1 MFFNLKISQT
11 GHRYQMNNRIKE
23 NTETV
28 LKSTLKNVY
37 NFNFQKND
45 RKYVRN
51 EAELL
56 RRTTLKITVT
66 KQFQQIIPIE
76 VEQL

>member
-1 MFFNLKISQT
+1 
-11 GHRYQMNNRIKE
+11 MNNRIKE

-76 VEQL
+76 VKQL

>member
-1 MFFNLKISQT
+1 
-11 GHRYQMNNRIKE
+11 MNNRIKE

>member
-1 MFFNLKISQT
+1 
-11 GHRYQMNNRIKE
+11 MNNRIKE
-23 NTETV
+23 NTETD
-28 LKSTLKNVY
+28 LKSTLKNIY
-37 NFNFQKND
+37 NFSFQKNG
-45 RKYVRN
+45 RKHVRN

>member
-1 MFFNLKISQT
+1 
-11 GHRYQMNNRIKE
+11 MNNRIKE

-28 LKSTLKNVY
+28 LKTTLKNVY
-37 NFNFQKND
+37 NFSFQKND

-51 EAELL
+51 GVELL
-56 RRTTLKITVT
+56 RKTTLKITVT

-76 VEQL
+76 AEQL